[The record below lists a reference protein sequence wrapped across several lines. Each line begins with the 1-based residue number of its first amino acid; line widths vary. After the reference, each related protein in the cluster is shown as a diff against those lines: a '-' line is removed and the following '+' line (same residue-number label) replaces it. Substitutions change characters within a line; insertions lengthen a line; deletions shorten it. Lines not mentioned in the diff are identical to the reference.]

1 MGKITNIFCEDEVP
15 QRLMGVLATFRTN
28 IEKYRLKTRDL
39 IDFTMEIN
47 GLSKPQMGF
56 WHDYVRN
63 KMVFQMEWQLMHKL
77 GRIQMHPELF
87 DERLIEEY
95 GELEISQVS
104 FDF

>member
-1 MGKITNIFCEDEVP
+1 MEKITNILCEDEVP
-15 QRLMGVLATFRTN
+15 QRLVGVLAKFRTD
-28 IEKYRLKTRDL
+28 IEKYRLKNRDM
-39 IDFTMEIN
+39 IDLTVEIN
-47 GLSKPQMGF
+47 GLSKPQMDF
-56 WHDYVRN
+56 WQDYVRN

-87 DERLIEEY
+87 DQRLIEEY